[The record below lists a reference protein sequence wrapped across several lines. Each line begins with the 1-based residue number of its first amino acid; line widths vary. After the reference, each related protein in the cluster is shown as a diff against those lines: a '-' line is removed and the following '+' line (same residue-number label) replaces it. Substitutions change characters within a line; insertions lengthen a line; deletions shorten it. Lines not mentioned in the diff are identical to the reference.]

1 MPIVVYHLEQQSVC
15 YIVHFI
21 LLQMRYI
28 ITSVK
33 RQMHFVLN
41 ANSFFYFL
49 FLVFADDDMQITG
62 HLYTHLMH
70 AVGLVVVLVHRAHRH
85 VYKPSD

>member
-1 MPIVVYHLEQQSVC
+1 MLYRTF
-15 YIVHFI
+15 YIAADALHYNVSE
-21 LLQMRYI
+21 
-28 ITSVK
+28 TA
-33 RQMHFVLN
+33 N
-41 ANSFFYFL
+41 ALCAKCQLIFYFL
-49 FLVFADDDMQITG
+49 FLGFADDDMQITG